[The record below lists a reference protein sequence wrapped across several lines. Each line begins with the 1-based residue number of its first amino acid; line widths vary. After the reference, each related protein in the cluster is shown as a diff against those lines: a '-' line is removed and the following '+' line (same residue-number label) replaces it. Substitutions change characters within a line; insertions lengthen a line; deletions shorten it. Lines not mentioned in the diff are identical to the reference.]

1 MSNEDRKLVAPGTL
15 VLAIIFLITFVAVYF
30 LNLKYLSSIW
40 EIR

>member
-1 MSNEDRKLVAPGTL
+1 MSNEDKKLQAPGTF